1 MRVLKQISLSEI
13 SDTITIVSNSILD
26 CQSVSIR
33 HSFVGD
39 MLFVTCTAEMFGYIY
54 YGYIVLTR

>member
-13 SDTITIVSNSILD
+13 SDTNTIVSNSHPSCYLIIIL
-26 CQSVSIR
+26 
-33 HSFVGD
+33 VGED
-39 MLFVTCTAEMFGYIY
+39 MLFVTCTAEVFGYIY